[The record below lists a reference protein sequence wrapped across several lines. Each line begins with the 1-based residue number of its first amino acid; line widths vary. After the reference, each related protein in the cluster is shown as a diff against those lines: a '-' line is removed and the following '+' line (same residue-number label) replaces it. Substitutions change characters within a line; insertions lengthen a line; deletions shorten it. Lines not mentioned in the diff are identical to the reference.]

1 MCKQISNSLSFA
13 DRGER
18 ELQDNFV
25 QRDIYTHL
33 WSSEQVSVTLERS
46 NVKTLKQNKVKSD
59 WESFNFF

>member
-1 MCKQISNSLSFA
+1 MCKQISNSLSSA

-33 WSSEQVSVTLERS
+33 RSSEQVSVTLERS
-46 NVKTLKQNKVKSD
+46 NVKR
-59 WESFNFF
+59 